1 MSFGWSAGDIA
12 QAISLIVKV
21 VKALDDGSG
30 APDEYRKMAVFLE
43 SVNLTLKNLH
53 VFASLGVYPSNV
65 DEIHKM
71 VENIRPPLERFIDEM
86 KKFER
91 HLGSNATPGWWKN
104 IPQKMLW
111 TFKRSHHQLKKEIK
125 EHAFMLDNLLNR
137 FTLEVVL
144 NLPEE
149 FKQVF
154 MNTLTPQMVS
164 VLQGMLDPV
173 RSEISIIR
181 SEGREQHKE
190 QYSKAEEIILLLQS
204 LNYKI
209 DASKPENNASLDA
222 AVRNIKEHITSTL
235 RSMSIN
241 SQMPI
246 ISSFSQRPCNAES
259 PPASNLLFQAMNI
272 DPLEAS
278 DEEIKQSLRNILYL
292 ANGLKLSRP
301 LTPNLLGIYHI
312 TFHDALGRPPRVL
325 QIDIFN
331 NFQIFQVF
339 LHQSFHDTIGK
350 PWVERGSYFL
360 ANRSDNAALTA
371 DTWSR
376 IVKPGCHVEMAM
388 LLDYMSTAEKRCPNT
403 GCPGVL
409 TSISGSTPKK
419 CLTCQTDIRE
429 FKVAGANEGYC
440 TRSLERSIDLF
451 KKKKFR
457 TSDTADLDRRD
468 HRLAEP
474 PASQAKEPLKQQ
486 DKFEFE
492 APFSTTQSEDSSR
505 LQNPVLKFD
514 ILPPD
519 LSLKHTLELQDD
531 KPGLGME
538 SSTRPFKNISKP
550 QNQPESNTKT
560 LKIQSRPDLLPQQS
574 NLKSDTEP
582 STQPFVIASELWKS
596 RVCIW
601 SCCWCRDS
609 SGNYTSSGITTQII
623 SCQACCH
630 VRCVDC
636 HVEWVE
642 IRHRHHG

>member
-190 QYSKAEEIILLLQS
+190 QYSKAEDIILLLQS

-209 DASKPENNASLDA
+209 DASKPENNASLDT
-222 AVRNIKEHITSTL
+222 AVRNIKEHVTSVLGSRLNNTST
-235 RSMSIN
+235 
-241 SQMPI
+241 PI
-246 ISSFSQRPCNAES
+246 AGAQSTPLQAHQVNAGLLCDRQTTLELLNLS
-259 PPASNLLFQAMNI
+259 PHKM
-272 DPLEAS
+272 S
-278 DEEIKQSLRNILYL
+278 DEEMKQSLR
-292 ANGLKLSRP
+292 
-301 LTPNLLGIYHI
+301 
-312 TFHDALGRPPRVL
+312 
-325 QIDIFN
+325 
-331 NFQIFQVF
+331 
-339 LHQSFHDTIGK
+339 
-350 PWVERGSYFL
+350 
-360 ANRSDNAALTA
+360 
-371 DTWSR
+371 
-376 IVKPGCHVEMAM
+376 
-388 LLDYMSTAEKRCPNT
+388 
-403 GCPGVL
+403 
-409 TSISGSTPKK
+409 
-419 CLTCQTDIRE
+419 
-429 FKVAGANEGYC
+429 
-440 TRSLERSIDLF
+440 
-451 KKKKFR
+451 
-457 TSDTADLDRRD
+457 
-468 HRLAEP
+468 
-474 PASQAKEPLKQQ
+474 
-486 DKFEFE
+486 
-492 APFSTTQSEDSSR
+492 
-505 LQNPVLKFD
+505 
-514 ILPPD
+514 
-519 LSLKHTLELQDD
+519 EL
-531 KPGLGME
+531 
-538 SSTRPFKNISKP
+538 
-550 QNQPESNTKT
+550 
-560 LKIQSRPDLLPQQS
+560 
-574 NLKSDTEP
+574 
-582 STQPFVIASELWKS
+582 
-596 RVCIW
+596 
-601 SCCWCRDS
+601 
-609 SGNYTSSGITTQII
+609 
-623 SCQACCH
+623 
-630 VRCVDC
+630 
-636 HVEWVE
+636 
-642 IRHRHHG
+642 